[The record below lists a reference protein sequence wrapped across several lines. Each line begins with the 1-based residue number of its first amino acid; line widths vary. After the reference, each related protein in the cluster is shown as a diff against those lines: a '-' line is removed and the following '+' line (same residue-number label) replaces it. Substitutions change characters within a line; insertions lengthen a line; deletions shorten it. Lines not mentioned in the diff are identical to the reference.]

1 MGQTGKPRDW
11 VYVQLRS
18 DRYVRDS
25 RWKLTSAGE
34 FFDMRDAPWSEIS
47 VPADTA
53 NGEASAA
60 RSRLQT
66 ALDSVIAQDTSIH
79 KSQ

>member
-11 VYVQLRS
+11 VYVQLRN

-34 FFDMRDAPWSEIS
+34 FFDMRDAPWSEVP

-53 NGEASAA
+53 DVDAKAA

-66 ALDSVIAQDTSIH
+66 ALDSVIAQDTSIQ